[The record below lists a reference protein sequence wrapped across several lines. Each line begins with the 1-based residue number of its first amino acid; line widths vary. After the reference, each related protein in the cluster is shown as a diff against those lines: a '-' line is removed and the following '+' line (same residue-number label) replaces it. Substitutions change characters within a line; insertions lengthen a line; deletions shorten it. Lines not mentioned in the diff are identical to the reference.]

1 MGHSGAAG
9 FYHSR
14 PCAGL
19 RLLPPDIL
27 FADDRA
33 LVVNKPAG
41 LPVYPGRAGGPS
53 IEDFF
58 PAWRRGKNGPWLAH
72 RLDQDTAGCLL
83 VARKKSFLLEAQ
95 ALFASGGV
103 EKIYWAA
110 LRGVPEAG
118 EGLVDAP
125 LAKIT
130 QGRQW
135 RMAVA
140 AEGAPARTGWRV
152 LGSHGGNVLVEFT
165 LLTGRTHQI
174 RAHAAHLGHPVLG
187 DAVYGGG
194 TGRLCLLAR
203 RLRLPLAQPVEA
215 IAPPPA
221 HMKDFVEAC
230 LGTL

>member
-1 MGHSGAAG
+1 M
-9 FYHSR
+9 
-14 PCAGL
+14 P
-19 RLLPPDIL
+19 LPPDSL

-58 PAWRRGKNGPWLAH
+58 PAWRRGKNGPWAVH

-83 VARKKSFLLEAQ
+83 IARKKAFLLEAQ
-95 ALFASGGV
+95 ALMAEGKA
-103 EKIYWAA
+103 EKLYWAA

-118 EGLVDAP
+118 QGLIDAP
-125 LAKIT
+125 LAKVT
-130 QGRQW
+130 QARRW

-140 AEGAPARTGWRV
+140 ADGAPARTSWRV
-152 LGSHGGNVLVEFT
+152 LGVSGGNALVEFT
-165 LLTGRTHQI
+165 LHTGRTHQI

-187 DAVYGGG
+187 DEVYGGG
-194 TGRLCLLAR
+194 AGGLQLLAR
-203 RLRLPLAQPVEA
+203 RLSLPLAVPVA
-215 IAPPPA
+215 ATAPVPP
-221 HMKDFVEAC
+221 HMAAFVEAC